1 MIEAKQKMFAKERNK
16 DVRKASFEDLPDEII
31 LKILSYVDLKDLFQ
45 CRAVN
50 KRMKAITY
58 DKSLWKT
65 VHLTGEIP
73 IELLEKILKRGCH
86 YLSLYQCK
94 VIGRNICFKKNFQ
107 LKYFSIHNDSGTH
120 SWETLNTAHKIIASC
135 HNIEKLSVKP
145 FKYPSVIKWIVQS
158 KKTLRVLNIS
168 GCYITMEYTQQLF
181 SHCQEL
187 VELNINC
194 HNGVPLGPNSV
205 DFLCD
210 NLTTKITKLDVTKQ
224 RNFGDVQLKKLLTRC
239 KRLTDFAFGFTS
251 VTDEAVDEIISNLSH
266 TLLRIDPSHD
276 ISFGRLLDFETMPK
290 LKMIRLG
297 WLNVSD
303 RKKKIVKKIMTKLT
317 DCNKEIEIALPY
329 PLDIGQQECN
339 PTGFW
344 EIKGEPEDFRV
355 VGGTEAGFRSTKISH
370 IKFQRLN
377 RSLFH
382 H

>member
-1 MIEAKQKMFAKERNK
+1 MFATEQNK
-16 DVRKASFEDLPDEII
+16 DARKYRRKASFEDLPNEII
-31 LKILSYVDLKDLFQ
+31 LKILSYVNIKDLFQ
-45 CRAVN
+45 CTAVN

-58 DKSLWKT
+58 DKTLWKIA
-65 VHLTGEIP
+65 HLTGKIP
-73 IELLEKILKRGCH
+73 IELLEKVLKRGCH

-94 VIGRNICFKKNFQ
+94 VIGRNLCFKKNFQ
-107 LKYFSIHNDSGTH
+107 LKYFSIHNDSGTY
-120 SWETLNTAHKIIASC
+120 SLETFNNAHKVIASC

-145 FKYPSVIKWIVQS
+145 FKYPSVIKWIIQS

-168 GCYITMEYTQQLF
+168 GCYITMEYTQQLIG
-181 SHCQEL
+181 HCQEL

-224 RNFGDVQLKKLLTRC
+224 RNFGDVQLKKLLNRC

-251 VTDEAVDEIISNLSH
+251 VTDEVVDEIISTLSH
-266 TLLRIDPSHD
+266 TLIRIDPSHE

-297 WLNVSD
+297 WLNVSE
-303 RKKKIVKKIMTKLT
+303 RKKKIVKKIMTKLA
-317 DCNKEIEIALPY
+317 DCNKEIDIALPY
-329 PLDIGQQECN
+329 PLDRGQQECN

-344 EIKGEPEDFRV
+344 EIKGRPENFSV
-355 VGGTEAGFRSTKISH
+355 VGDTGAGFRFTKISP

-377 RSLFH
+377 RTLFH
-382 H
+382 N